1 MLFFISRETILGR
14 SIIVADINIIS
25 IRGGSRNFLG
35 GLGGGGG
42 PNLPDHKVTITQQ
55 SQDCETNS
63 KVIIKG
69 AGRVSKGIFG
79 IRDLTKLRCGIREDA
94 KYLDGKRN
102 LNATREAGFIKICTR
117 DVGFFSL
124 CVGNLGNHDDS
135 NTRSSGKC
143 DLIIKASVQL
153 CLLGIWEIMTTQI
166 HVLAANAT

>member
-1 MLFFISRETILGR
+1 M
-14 SIIVADINIIS
+14 
-25 IRGGSRNFLG
+25 
-35 GLGGGGG
+35 
-42 PNLPDHKVTITQQ
+42 PDHKVTITQQ

-79 IRDLTKLRCGIREDA
+79 IRDLTKLRCGIRKDA

-117 DVGFFSL
+117 DVGFFP
-124 CVGNLGNHDDS
+124 
-135 NTRSSGKC
+135 
-143 DLIIKASVQL
+143 SVS
-153 CLLGIWEIMTTQI
+153 GIWEIMTTQI

>member
-1 MLFFISRETILGR
+1 M
-14 SIIVADINIIS
+14 
-25 IRGGSRNFLG
+25 
-35 GLGGGGG
+35 
-42 PNLPDHKVTITQQ
+42 TITQQ

-79 IRDLTKLRCGIREDA
+79 IRDLTKLWCGI
-94 KYLDGKRN
+94 
-102 LNATREAGFIKICTR
+102 R

-143 DLIIKASVQL
+143 DLIIKVSVL
-153 CLLGIWEIMTTQI
+153 SPI
-166 HVLAANAT
+166 N